1 MQKTVLITG
10 ATKNTGYAIAERF
23 AEEGWNVVVTSR
35 DQASAEA
42 AAEQLSRK
50 YPDSAF
56 LGVAMDVAN
65 VSEIRSGFASVAERF
80 GTLDAYISN
89 AANLGVGLSVLNTTE
104 EDWDAVMNAN
114 ARGSFFGA
122 QEAVRLMKNGGALL
136 FISSV
141 HANKSI
147 PGRICY
153 TASKAAIGGMMRGMA
168 VELGCMGIRAN
179 CLLAGAIRTDRWDG
193 LPDEEVAARRA
204 RWPAGRESYPKEIA
218 DAAYFLCTAETVT
231 GIEMPV
237 DSGISS
243 CLLAYN
249 KDWMKNDPNNVKYWE
264 KK

>member
-1 MQKTVLITG
+1 MPKTVLVTG

-23 AEEGWNVVVTSR
+23 AKEKWNVVITSR
-35 DQASAEA
+35 DQASAEEA
-42 AAEQLSRK
+42 AQRLMKE
-50 YPDSAF
+50 YPDS
-56 LGVAMDVAN
+56 VAMGIEMDVAD
-65 VSEIRSGFASVAERF
+65 VTAIRVAFGKVKERF
-80 GTLDAYISN
+80 GTMDAYVSN
-89 AANLGVGLSVLNTTE
+89 AAHLGVGLSVLNTTE

-122 QEAVRLMKNGGALL
+122 QEAVKLMKNGGALL

-179 CLLAGAIRTDRWDG
+179 CLLAGAIRSDRWDS
-193 LPDEEVAARRA
+193 LSDEEIETRRG
-204 RWPAGRESYPKEIA
+204 RWPAGRESYPEEIA
-218 DAAYFLCTAETVT
+218 EAAYFLCTAETVT

-237 DSGISS
+237 DSGIST
-243 CLLAYN
+243 CL
-249 KDWMKNDPNNVKYWE
+249 
-264 KK
+264 